1 MSVCM
6 MSCAISLVFIIGMVY
21 MNLFVDKVGVA
32 QSFLSTLSEKQRE
45 IYGKIVGER
54 KSIYFSGYG
63 IGLVL
68 SLLLVG
74 LFKYGWFEKVGLGGN
89 VGNWGKM
96 GVACFTGAVTF
107 LVSYFYYI
115 LSPKSDFMIMHIQG
129 EKQKL
134 AWLKVYRT
142 MQYHY
147 HLGMFLGV
155 VGVALLNAGL
165 C

>member
-6 MSCAISLVFIIGMVY
+6 MSCAISLVFIIGMIY
-21 MNLFVDKVGVA
+21 MNLFVDKIGVA

-45 IYGKIVGER
+45 IYSGIVGER
-54 KSIYFSGYG
+54 KWIYFSGYG
-63 IGLVL
+63 IGLFL
-68 SLLLVG
+68 SLMFVVCA
-74 LFKYGWFEKVGLGGN
+74 KYFGLGGSWLSAK
-89 VGNWGKM
+89 GGSKWGI
-96 GVACFTGAVTF
+96 ACLTGAITF

-115 LSPKSDFMIMHIQG
+115 LYPKSDFMIMHISG
-129 EKQKL
+129 EKQKM

-147 HLGMFLGV
+147 HLGMLLGV
-155 VGVALLNAGL
+155 VGVGMLNASL